1 MNQIK
6 EYVIQCT
13 HCKYNEHF
21 VQKFTFIDDCI
32 YYTEIIHNA
41 ASFYSKKYAEEYIL
55 IKAYFTNTDPL
66 WFNIINYIDQRN
78 NRNYVYDDKFN

>member
-21 VQKFTFIDDCI
+21 VQKFKFIDDCI

-41 ASFYSKKYAEEYIL
+41 VSFYSKKYAIEFSEICGISEDNKISL
-55 IKAYFTNTDPL
+55 K
-66 WFNIINYIDQRN
+66 N
-78 NRNYVYDDKFN
+78 NW